1 LWHARRTGLHER
13 WTETGD
19 PGNTTMPFSKYQ
31 VSPEHIEAMRSAFH
45 KVCAVLQLDCKPGE
59 PLTDVIVAKII
70 EHARAGETDPERL
83 CSQVLIELAAGPD
96 DGAE

>member
-1 LWHARRTGLHER
+1 
-13 WTETGD
+13 
-19 PGNTTMPFSKYQ
+19 MPFSKHQ

-59 PLTDVIVAKII
+59 PLTDVIVEKII

-83 CSQVLIELAAGPD
+83 CSQVLIELAEWRPLGVRNKSQASAVCVRAGV
-96 DGAE
+96 